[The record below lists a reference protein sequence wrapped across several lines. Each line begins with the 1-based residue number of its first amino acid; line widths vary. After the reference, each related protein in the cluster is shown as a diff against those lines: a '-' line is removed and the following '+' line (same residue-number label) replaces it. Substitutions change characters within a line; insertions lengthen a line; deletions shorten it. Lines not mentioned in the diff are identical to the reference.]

1 MNVNWKNVF
10 GLSRFHFQSKF
21 FIFEWHWTAT
31 FLLFNVQLDYIVHL
45 VERLRNERGDKRI
58 FTSRLILSYLQQPLP
73 QKPSLTSLP
82 RYRCRQ
88 QHLSIDFFKLD
99 HYGKLFR
106 WFSFFPSI
114 LCNKIVELHIVIKYT
129 FYTQAAEYLKHILP
143 ILYEDF

>member
-1 MNVNWKNVF
+1 MCLVCLGSTSNP
-10 GLSRFHFQSKF
+10 SF

-82 RYRCRQ
+82 TDVDNSICQ
-88 QHLSIDFFKLD
+88 LSFSNWTTMGNFFVDF
-99 HYGKLFR
+99 R
-106 WFSFFPSI
+106 SFQAF
-114 LCNKIVELHIVIKYT
+114 LCNKIVELNIIIKYT

>member
-1 MNVNWKNVF
+1 MCLVCLGSTSNP
-10 GLSRFHFQSKF
+10 SF

-82 RYRCRQ
+82 TDVDNSICQ
-88 QHLSIDFFKLD
+88 LSFSNWTTTGNFFVDF
-99 HYGKLFR
+99 R
-106 WFSFFPSI
+106 SFQAF
-114 LCNKIVELHIVIKYT
+114 LCNKIVELNIVIKYT